1 MKPPR
6 FPVLDTWIDGLTPA
20 ELVAAIGG
28 RVRAGRGA
36 VVANHNLHS
45 LALHRQG
52 AFPSGWFGEAEIIHA
67 DGMMALL
74 VARLAG
80 HPARRAYRT
89 TYLDWLEPLL
99 DEADRNGWRVYHVGG
114 ESASVASLLTF
125 FAVRWPGIPF
135 ACAPGFF
142 AEGSGEDSTVA
153 VAVAAHRPQL
163 VLAGMG
169 MPRQE
174 RWLQRH
180 RHRFPQAVL
189 LPCGAAAK
197 YLIGAEPTPPRWL
210 GRLGLEWLHRFA
222 ANPRRMWHR
231 YLIEPFGLVLPVL
244 GFVVRSRLCRRRRPQ
259 ATVVASSRPT
269 DSATI
274 DLARSSDPGGSPG
287 PSASPTRAPADSR
300 GDGTPGARPGTPTMS
315 QNPRTLPSGESDS
328 AGMPSEKAVIAAC
341 SRGEAKQQ

>member
-6 FPVLDTWIDGLTPA
+6 LPVLDTWIDGLTPG
-20 ELVAAIGG
+20 ELVAAIGEL
-28 RVRAGRGA
+28 VRAGRGA
-36 VVANHNLHS
+36 VVANHNMHS

-52 AFPSGWFGEAEIIHA
+52 AFPPGWFSEADIIHA

-99 DEADRNGWRVYHVGG
+99 DEAARNGWRVHHVGG
-114 ESASVASLLTF
+114 ESASVAPLHAL

-142 AEGSGEDSTVA
+142 AEGSGEESAVA
-153 VAVAAHRPQL
+153 AAVAAHRPQL

-174 RWLQRH
+174 HWLQQH

-210 GRLGLEWLHRFA
+210 GRFGLEWLHRFA

-231 YLIEPFGLVLPVL
+231 YLVEPFGLVLPVL
-244 GFVVRSRLCRRRRPQ
+244 DFVLRSRFCRRRSQ
-259 ATVVASSRPT
+259 AMVEASNQPT
-269 DSATI
+269 ASATCAR
-274 DLARSSDPGGSPG
+274 ARSSDPGGSPG
-287 PSASPTRAPADSR
+287 PSASPTMAAADSA
-300 GDGTPGARPGTPTMS
+300 GEGTPIVRPGIPTMP
-315 QNPRTLPSGESDS
+315 QKPRTLPCGESDS
-328 AGMPSEKAVIAAC
+328 AGTPSEKAVIAAC
-341 SRGEAKQQ
+341 SRGDARQP